1 MEDLEDRVK
10 DKEDEL
16 ASLKVKLSSAS
27 ASQNSVDSLMTGL
40 QESLNSKEKQIE
52 RFVRNQKATLLV
64 TWCVVVYFV
73 QCFQLFSQLH
83 LCWLL

>member
-1 MEDLEDRVK
+1 VEDLEDRVK

-73 QCFQLFSQLH
+73 QCLQLFSQLH